1 MSLLLQNQITG
12 LLLYCNINL
21 KNMFFMA
28 AILFLIFGDEK
39 LKIQLGI
46 HHSRI
51 QHPRNR
57 LKRNFAIFYSKMP
70 RMTLN
75 ELFSEIFPSLYSE
88 PIKNL
93 NLNLNLYKLEDVRRL
108 LKIVPIE

>member
-1 MSLLLQNQITG
+1 
-12 LLLYCNINL
+12 
-21 KNMFFMA
+21 MA

-51 QHPRNR
+51 QHPQNR

-70 RMTLN
+70 WMTLN
-75 ELFSEIFPSLYSE
+75 KLFSEICP
-88 PIKNL
+88 NL
-93 NLNLNLYKLEDVRRL
+93 IGISAL
-108 LKIVPIE
+108 

>member
-1 MSLLLQNQITG
+1 
-12 LLLYCNINL
+12 
-21 KNMFFMA
+21 MA

-51 QHPRNR
+51 QHPQNR
-57 LKRNFAIFYSKMP
+57 LKRKFAIFYSKMP

-75 ELFSEIFPSLYSE
+75 ELFSEIFPSLSCLVSFFE
-88 PIKNL
+88 T
-93 NLNLNLYKLEDVRRL
+93 
-108 LKIVPIE
+108 IVKRVGDCLIVSINNHPFPGTRSH

>member
-1 MSLLLQNQITG
+1 
-12 LLLYCNINL
+12 
-21 KNMFFMA
+21 MA

-51 QHPRNR
+51 QHPQNR
-57 LKRNFAIFYSKMP
+57 LKRKFAIFYSKMP

-75 ELFSEIFPSLYSE
+75 ELFSEIFPSLYTGE
-88 PIKNL
+88 VIH
-93 NLNLNLYKLEDVRRL
+93 V
-108 LKIVPIE
+108 VPKRM

>member
-1 MSLLLQNQITG
+1 
-12 LLLYCNINL
+12 
-21 KNMFFMA
+21 MA

-51 QHPRNR
+51 QHPQNR
-57 LKRNFAIFYSKMP
+57 LKRKFAIFYSKMP

-75 ELFSEIFPSLYSE
+75 ELFSEIFPSLYAVYWITRNQVTE
-88 PIKNL
+88 GELNRHFDRLGKIKGT
-93 NLNLNLYKLEDVRRL
+93 
-108 LKIVPIE
+108 

>member
-1 MSLLLQNQITG
+1 MSLLLQNQIPG

-21 KNMFFMA
+21 KNTVFMA

-51 QHPRNR
+51 QHPQNR
-57 LKRNFAIFYSKMP
+57 LKRKFAIFYSKMP

-75 ELFSEIFPSLYSE
+75 ELFSEIFPSLYGKARHKS
-88 PIKNL
+88 
-93 NLNLNLYKLEDVRRL
+93 KLVTNE
-108 LKIVPIE
+108 

>member
-21 KNMFFMA
+21 KNTVFMA

-51 QHPRNR
+51 QHPQNR
-57 LKRNFAIFYSKMP
+57 LKRKFAIFYSKMP

-75 ELFSEIFPSLYSE
+75 ELFSEIFPSLYTIIIIYRSS
-88 PIKNL
+88 L
-93 NLNLNLYKLEDVRRL
+93 FVYLYIITLML
-108 LKIVPIE
+108 STSC

>member
-1 MSLLLQNQITG
+1 
-12 LLLYCNINL
+12 
-21 KNMFFMA
+21 MA

-51 QHPRNR
+51 QHPQNR
-57 LKRNFAIFYSKMP
+57 LKRKFAIFYSKMP

-75 ELFSEIFPSLYSE
+75 ELFSEIFPTDVCKVCYLHQEFSLFYLHCSFQYFG
-88 PIKNL
+88 K
-93 NLNLNLYKLEDVRRL
+93 
-108 LKIVPIE
+108 